1 MKKKNDIK
9 KASKHAPNHIEEKNG
24 PFIASKAILK
34 PFKSKS
40 KLIERPNTKPKEQS
54 TKLDG
59 NLNFCAGQR
68 TENLCSCPSRSIVL
82 CTVIMPNFSFGVVKG
97 CPDQVRL
104 VPILSPVLTVPVELE
119 QVVQVQVVRAV
130 PYGVRLWPWNICSR
144 VLGQTRHDKIVGFN
158 RNDANSATN

>member
-97 CPDQVRL
+97 CPDQV
-104 VPILSPVLTVPVELE
+104 
-119 QVVQVQVVRAV
+119 VQVQVVRAV

-158 RNDANSATN
+158 RNDANSATNLCVVT

>member
-104 VPILSPVLTVPVELE
+104 VPVPC
-119 QVVQVQVVRAV
+119 
-130 PYGVRLWPWNICSR
+130 PHCSSR
-144 VLGQTRHDKIVGFN
+144 T
-158 RNDANSATN
+158 